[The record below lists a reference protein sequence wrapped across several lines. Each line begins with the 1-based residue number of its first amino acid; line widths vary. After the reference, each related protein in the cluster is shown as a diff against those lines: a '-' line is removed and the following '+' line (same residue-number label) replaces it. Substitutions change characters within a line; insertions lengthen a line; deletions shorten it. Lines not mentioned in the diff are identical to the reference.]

1 MSEQITVELV
11 RADEVR
17 EGDLVWWE
25 ECWALCDLAHTDV
38 LDWMGETTLRLAR
51 NEGKGSKGRHGLSS
65 SMPFLRVA
73 AASPVPE
80 GEAPLGFG
88 KLSTEYE
95 RGYAD
100 GAAAPVSDAKEREK
114 LSRAIGLAES
124 IARIPGLGYEVNK
137 QGVYEIAAEIVE
149 LLHAVSGEDR

>member
-100 GAAAPVSDAKEREK
+100 GAAAPVSDAKVEALWCPVCHSYHREPGEK
-114 LSRAIGLAES
+114 TDAGS
-124 IARIPGLGYEVNK
+124 IVKPCR
-137 QGVYEIAAEIVE
+137 
-149 LLHAVSGEDR
+149 AVSGEDR